1 MKSLL
6 LLSAAFLLAI
16 WMLRIIM
23 KNNLNYSTKEE
34 LKELIAAKLSV
45 EEIMDILGW
54 TNIELVDALEEY
66 IMEMEDDFKDAIEY

>member
-1 MKSLL
+1 
-6 LLSAAFLLAI
+6 
-16 WMLRIIM
+16 M

-45 EEIMDILGW
+45 EEILDILGW
-54 TNIELVDALEEY
+54 TNIELVDALEEH

>member
-1 MKSLL
+1 
-6 LLSAAFLLAI
+6 
-16 WMLRIIM
+16 MLRIIM